1 MSKGRAGP
9 AARNGECG
17 PRTGARDMAIVGH
30 DGEKLHNFEVT
41 PDKFKRWEDCPETVA
56 KVEHYAQMLA
66 KFPGADA

>member
-1 MSKGRAGP
+1 
-9 AARNGECG
+9 
-17 PRTGARDMAIVGH
+17 MAIVGH

-66 KFPGADA
+66 EFPGADA